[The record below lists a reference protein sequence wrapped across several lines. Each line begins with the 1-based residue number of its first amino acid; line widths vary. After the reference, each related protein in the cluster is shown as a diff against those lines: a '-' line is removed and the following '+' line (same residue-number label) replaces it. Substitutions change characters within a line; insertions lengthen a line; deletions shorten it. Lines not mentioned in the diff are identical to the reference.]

1 MCHGQAS
8 GSSRSRKRQ
17 QLFRVFIPEDYVI
30 SDTVENM
37 DNGDNQKQWTY
48 FHFIIISQFSTDS
61 APSWPT
67 PLGALP
73 LPHPLTSA
81 HPAAVPSA
89 GL

>member
-37 DNGDNQKQWTY
+37 DNGCLLY
-48 FHFIIISQFSTDS
+48 
-61 APSWPT
+61 
-67 PLGALP
+67 
-73 LPHPLTSA
+73 TSD
-81 HPAAVPSA
+81 AADEHRDV
-89 GL
+89 